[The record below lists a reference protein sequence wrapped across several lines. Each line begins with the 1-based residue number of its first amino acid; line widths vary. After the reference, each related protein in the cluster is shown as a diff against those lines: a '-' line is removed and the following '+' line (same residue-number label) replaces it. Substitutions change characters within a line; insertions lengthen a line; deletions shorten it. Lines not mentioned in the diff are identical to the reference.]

1 MIPNLEKIKNDFLVA
16 GIKPTYLRMKIYQF
30 LLESKDHPS
39 GKMIFQAL
47 KEIFPTISL
56 TTIYN
61 NLELFCRKGLI
72 KMVLLDPKEIRF
84 DGKKDHHHFLCKKC
98 HKIIDLPIDCDLVK
112 KKKIFGHLIID
123 WDGYFLGICK
133 DCQK

>member
-1 MIPNLEKIKNDFLVA
+1 MISNLEKIKNDFLAA

-84 DGKKDHHHFLCKKC
+84 DGKKSHHHFLCKKC

>member
-1 MIPNLEKIKNDFLVA
+1 MITNLEKIKNSLLSV
-16 GIKPTYLRMKIYQF
+16 GIKPTYLRIKIYQF
-30 LLESKDHPS
+30 LLESKDHPT
-39 GKMIFQAL
+39 GKMIYQAL
-47 KEIFPTISL
+47 KKFLPTISL

-84 DGKKDHHHFLCKKC
+84 DGKKGHHHFFCEKC
-98 HKIIDLPIDCDLVK
+98 HKIIDLPIGCELVK

-123 WDGYFLGICK
+123 WNGYFLGICK
-133 DCQK
+133 NCQK

>member
-1 MIPNLEKIKNDFLVA
+1 MEKIKNNLLSV
-16 GIKPTYLRMKIYQF
+16 GIKPTYLRIKIYQF
-30 LLESKDHPS
+30 LLESKDHPT
-39 GKMIFQAL
+39 GKMIYQAL
-47 KEIFPTISL
+47 KKFLPTISL

-84 DGKKDHHHFLCKKC
+84 DGKKGHHHFLCEKC
-98 HKIIDLPIDCDLVK
+98 GKIIDLPIDCDLVK